1 MWEFPNEL
9 MIKILPSKKIFI
21 GVSLVVSA
29 VVLQM
34 MLQFV
39 AMRSLED
46 ISDGI
51 EISGSMENVDERL
64 DGIHRQVSTM
74 AVGFGLAS
82 VLTAVGLIFFVVGVY
97 QNCKATERLVA
108 EAAPRADAANDQSDC

>member
-1 MWEFPNEL
+1 M
-9 MIKILPSKKIFI
+9 MKIPPSKKIFI
-21 GVSLVVSA
+21 GSSLVVSA
-29 VVLQM
+29 IVLQM

-39 AMRSLED
+39 AMRSLGD
-46 ISDGI
+46 LSDGM